1 MKAAWPMCS
10 PSLWEQSVLQHLAF
24 SPKSL
29 YEGCVRSQKAIY
41 KRIPK
46 KLNLVFSCILGIRSW
61 EEMALSFIGLPHWGD
76 SHLSQIAFNSFP
88 LKYSSTSSRGPWFLH
103 YAWDANDFVKS
114 TAGWSTARSAILC
127 SQESRLLGIISATE
141 LETWLLR
148 ALKLTFALWVSVYL
162 QVLLGM
168 QTDLKSQRKVV
179 KMLIEKNPKYYNE
192 IIERLFLKEKLSIKN
207 FISLPLP

>member
-1 MKAAWPMCS
+1 MCS
-10 PSLWEQSVLQHLAF
+10 PSLWEQSVRQHLAF

-46 KLNLVFSCILGIRSW
+46 KPNLVFSCILGIRSW
-61 EEMALSFIGLPHWGD
+61 EEMALNFIGLPHWGD

-103 YAWDANDFVKS
+103 YAWHANDFVKS
-114 TAGWSTARSAILC
+114 TAGWSIARSAILC
-127 SQESRLLGIISATE
+127 NQESRPLGIISETK
-141 LETWLLR
+141 LETWLPR
-148 ALKLTFALWVSVYL
+148 ALKLTSALWVSVYL

-168 QTDLKSQRKVV
+168 QTEKPKEGSENDHRK
-179 KMLIEKNPKYYNE
+179 EH
-192 IIERLFLKEKLSIKN
+192 
-207 FISLPLP
+207 